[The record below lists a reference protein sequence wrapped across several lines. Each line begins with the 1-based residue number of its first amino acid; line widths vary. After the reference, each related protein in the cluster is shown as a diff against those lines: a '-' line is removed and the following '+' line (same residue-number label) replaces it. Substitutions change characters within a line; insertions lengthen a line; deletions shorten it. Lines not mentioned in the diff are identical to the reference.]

1 MKKAVLA
8 ITTVAMLVL
17 AMPFAVFADPKS
29 PPKRNLPPPVTCTAL
44 EAPTYLGE

>member
-8 ITTVAMLVL
+8 IALVAMLVL
-17 AMPFAVFADPKS
+17 AMPFAVFADPRD

-44 EAPTYLGE
+44 ETPPYLGE